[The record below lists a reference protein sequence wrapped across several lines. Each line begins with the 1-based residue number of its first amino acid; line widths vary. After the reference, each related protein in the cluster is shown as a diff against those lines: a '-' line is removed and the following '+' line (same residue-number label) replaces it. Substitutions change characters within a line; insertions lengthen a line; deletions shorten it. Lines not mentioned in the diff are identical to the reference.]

1 MNLSTAEITGSMF
14 CAGVLGSKDAC
25 TYDSGGPIVYK
36 NGTVKEL
43 CGIVSFGI
51 SCASPKFPGV
61 YTDVNYV
68 RPFIDATIRSM
79 KNKD

>member
-1 MNLSTAEITGSMF
+1 ML

-25 TYDSGGPIVYK
+25 TYDSGGPIVYIGE
-36 NGTVKEL
+36 NAVEL
-43 CGIVSFGI
+43 CGIISFGI

-68 RPFIDATIRSM
+68 RPFIEQTIKSF
-79 KNKD
+79 KS

>member
-1 MNLSTAEITGSMF
+1 MF
-14 CAGVLGSKDAC
+14 CAGVLGLKDAC
-25 TYDSGGPIVYK
+25 TYDSGGPIVYIGQGE
-36 NGTVKEL
+36 NEL

-68 RPFIDATIRSM
+68 RPFIEETIKAF
-79 KNKD
+79 KNLD